1 MTQHILKSLLSS
13 SYAAYRYIDKFRI
26 KAIMQR
32 SPSLNNPPSRITVNN
47 QNHEASIYYMQYF
60 YNKSKPVA
68 FKMSH
73 KEQHFLFFFSFK
85 KVCFKERAW
94 ILLTTT
100 KNAANY
106 QSSQPPALVDG
117 GREGKISHKKITS
130 LNNPLDC

>member
-1 MTQHILKSLLSS
+1 MSSTGCRLQFQSQITFSCQVNARILSKSLYRVALEQVNLSFPNSVSPLLHLTTHVLFQKRKKKEKKMTQHILKSLLSS

-68 FKMSH
+68 F
-73 KEQHFLFFFSFK
+73 
-85 KVCFKERAW
+85 
-94 ILLTTT
+94 
-100 KNAANY
+100 
-106 QSSQPPALVDG
+106 
-117 GREGKISHKKITS
+117 
-130 LNNPLDC
+130 